1 MLNEKHLNLCYYC
14 TKYVINIHLDLWT
27 LIDLDEMNIM
37 SEDRMITDKN
47 Q

>member
-1 MLNEKHLNLCYYC
+1 MLNEKHLMLFNC
-14 TKYVINIHLDLWT
+14 TKYVLNIHLDLRT

-37 SEDRMITDKN
+37 SEDRKIKDKN

>member
-1 MLNEKHLNLCYYC
+1 MLNEKHLLLLC

-37 SEDRMITDKN
+37 SEDRKITDKN

>member
-1 MLNEKHLNLCYYC
+1 MLNEKHLMLFNC
-14 TKYVINIHLDLWT
+14 TKYVLNIHLDLWT

-37 SEDRMITDKN
+37 SEDRRITDKN

>member
-1 MLNEKHLNLCYYC
+1 MYKV
-14 TKYVINIHLDLWT
+14 YVINIHLDLWM

-37 SEDRMITDKN
+37 SEDRKITDKN